1 MINGNILI
9 VDDNEEIL
17 VALLMYL
24 QEHFTKVHARKNP
37 QEALAFLHNEEI
49 DVFILD
55 MNFSPGASTGREGIE
70 LMNAIRRIDPHAVIV
85 LITEWGDAKLANAA
99 IKAGANNFIQK
110 PWDDLKLLATVRSA
124 MDLSKSR
131 QLVEMLR
138 EQQRNI
144 HIDQHKEHQ
153 IVYGRSRVMVEV
165 MRTVDKVAG
174 TAANVIILG
183 EEGTGKELV
192 AREIHLRSERKAGV
206 FIKVDLGSLSES
218 LAESEL
224 FGHVK
229 GAFTDAHMDKPGSF
243 EMASG
248 GTIFFDEI
256 ANITS
261 SLQVKLLNILKN
273 REVTRLGSNLPK
285 AIDTRIISSTNR
297 YLKKM
302 VFGKTFREDLLSSL
316 NTIRIGLPPL
326 RRRIEDLPILVDF
339 FLNKLGE
346 KYKKNITISNG
357 ALKKLEKHHWPGNI
371 RELQYTLEKAVI
383 LGDNNTLSE
392 RDFLFKS
399 RLIPEEGI
407 AMVDLKQNE
416 KEIIKKA
423 IQLNGGNL
431 SQAARHLGIS
441 RRTLYNKI
449 GKYEI

>member
-1 MINGNILI
+1 MATGNILI

-17 VALLMYL
+17 VALKLFL
-24 QEHFTKVHARKNP
+24 GDHFTKVYARRSP
-37 QEALAFLHNEEI
+37 QEALTCLHNEDI

-55 MNFSPGASTGREGIE
+55 MNFSPDASNGREGIE
-70 LMNAIRRIDPHAVIV
+70 LMNSIRRIDPHAVIV
-85 LITEWGDAKLANAA
+85 LIAEWGNAELANAA

-110 PWDDLKLLATVRSA
+110 PWDDLKLLATVKSA

-138 EQQRNI
+138 EQQRNLY
-144 HIDQHKEHQ
+144 IDQHKDHQ
-153 IVYGRSRVMVEV
+153 MVYGRSRAMKDL
-165 MRTVDKVAG
+165 MKTVDKVAG

-183 EEGTGKELV
+183 ENGTGKELI

-218 LAESEL
+218 LAGREL
-224 FGHVK
+224 FGYDR

-248 GTIFFDEI
+248 GTLFLDEI
-256 ANITS
+256 DSITP
-261 SLQVKLLNILKN
+261 SLQVRLFNILKN
-273 REVTRLGSNLPK
+273 KEVTRLGSNLTRDVD
-285 AIDTRIISSTNR
+285 ARIISATNK
-297 YLKKM
+297 YNQKM
-302 VFGKTFREDLLSSL
+302 MLDKTFHQDLLSSL
-316 NTIRIGLPPL
+316 NTVRIGLPPI
-326 RRRIEDLPILVDF
+326 RRRMEDLPLLVDF
-339 FLNKLGE
+339 FLKKLSE
-346 KYKKNITISNG
+346 KYRKNIVISNG

-383 LGDNNTLSE
+383 LSDHDTLSE

-399 RLIPEEGI
+399 RLIPEKGI

-416 KEIIKKA
+416 KEIITKA

-449 GKYEI
+449 SKYEI